1 MASVSTAYC
10 PMNATFRGPFLMA
23 VFEAFGVTIMY
34 VSGINAQCAAGGC
47 DAKRKGVKLMRI
59 NWPINIGWKM
69 FLRCA

>member
-1 MASVSTAYC
+1 
-10 PMNATFRGPFLMA
+10 MA